1 MRQAAYPA
9 EDPHSQPAAESLMP
23 VYLYLLGPEAA
34 HIHGQALDVRDFDP
48 SILNVVEALG
58 QFNLQQ
64 TQERGPGRLTSH
76 KAYGRTNSGRFM

>member
-34 HIHGQALDVRDFDP
+34 DIHGQALDARDFDP
-48 SILNVVEALG
+48 RILNTEEG
-58 QFNLQQ
+58 
-64 TQERGPGRLTSH
+64 T
-76 KAYGRTNSGRFM
+76 